1 MERQGVRVR
10 HRERDQPCRTGA
22 RRHAHPHSPGRP
34 LAKLYVLR
42 NDPAP
47 APRSPRT
54 HALAPGGTTCW
65 DASLVLAKYI
75 ERNLSSSLV
84 GKCVVELGSG
94 ISGLPGM
101 ACALLGASHVLL
113 TDIDGPVLGL
123 LRTNVARNVSTA
135 HVSINGSGLHSR
147 LTRTPAVAELR
158 WGVEPDIDGICA
170 SLPADIDYVLAAD
183 CVYNEA
189 AVGTLA
195 GTIKRLLERRGKRT
209 TKVLVCNEYR
219 SDSVRIERVPP
230 RVQTRHC
237 STLLDIARHC
247 STLIT
252 LTRHGARC
260 PFADR
265 YTRRS
270 SRGLA
275 PQGSAR

>member
-1 MERQGVRVR
+1 MDLDRWNGKA
-10 HRERDQPCRTGA
+10 CASGTGNETNLVELELVGTHIRIA
-22 RRHAHPHSPGRP
+22 QDAHSRNCT
-34 LAKLYVLR
+34 YVLR

-195 GTIKRLLERRGKRT
+195 GTIKRLLERRGEADDESAGLQRVSERQRT
-209 TKVLVCNEYR
+209 Y
-219 SDSVRIERVPP
+219 
-230 RVQTRHC
+230 
-237 STLLDIARHC
+237 
-247 STLIT
+247 
-252 LTRHGARC
+252 
-260 PFADR
+260 
-265 YTRRS
+265 
-270 SRGLA
+270 
-275 PQGSAR
+275 

>member
-10 HRERDQPCRTGA
+10 HRERDQPRRTGA

-34 LAKLYVLR
+34 LAKLYVR
-42 NDPAP
+42 TPKRDPAP

-65 DASLVLAKYI
+65 DASLLLAKYI

-237 STLLDIARHC
+237 STLI
-247 STLIT
+247 S

>member
-1 MERQGVRVR
+1 MDLDRWNGEACTSG
-10 HRERDQPCRTGA
+10 TGNKNDTNVVELELVGTHIRIA
-22 RRHAHPHSPGRP
+22 QDAHSQ
-34 LAKLYVLR
+34 
-42 NDPAP
+42 NC
-47 APRSPRT
+47 
-54 HALAPGGTTCW
+54 GTTCW

-113 TDIDGPVLGL
+113 TDIDGPVLDL

-158 WGVEPDIDGICA
+158 WGAEPDIDGVCE

-219 SDSVRIERVPP
+219 SDSVRIERVDIA
-230 RVQTRHC
+230 RHC
-237 STLLDIARHC
+237 STLLDITRHC
-247 STLIT
+247 WT
-252 LTRHGARC
+252 
-260 PFADR
+260 
-265 YTRRS
+265 
-270 SRGLA
+270 
-275 PQGSAR
+275 

>member
-1 MERQGVRVR
+1 MDLDRWNGKA
-10 HRERDQPCRTGA
+10 CASGTGNETNLVELELVGTHIRIA
-22 RRHAHPHSPGRP
+22 QDAHSRNCT
-34 LAKLYVLR
+34 YVLR

-237 STLLDIARHC
+237 STLI
-247 STLIT
+247 S

>member
-1 MERQGVRVR
+1 M
-10 HRERDQPCRTGA
+10 
-22 RRHAHPHSPGRP
+22 
-34 LAKLYVLR
+34 
-42 NDPAP
+42 
-47 APRSPRT
+47 
-54 HALAPGGTTCW
+54 
-65 DASLVLAKYI
+65 
-75 ERNLSSSLV
+75 
-84 GKCVVELGSG
+84 
-94 ISGLPGM
+94 
-101 ACALLGASHVLL
+101 LL